1 MQILCFPH
9 EWSLS
14 TFLYSI
20 SVLCL
25 WPLSYPSSLI
35 NYLSNFNTKF
45 FHFAIVIQLLS
56 CVSLQP
62 QGLQHTRLPSP
73 SFSPGV
79 CANSCPLSRLCHPTS
94 SSSVTPFSFCPQSF
108 PALVFSSELALHIRR
123 PKYWSFSF
131 SPSSE
136 YSGLISFRID
146 WFDLAVQGTLKSLL
160 EHHNSKASI
169 LWLSTFFL
177 VQHSHLYLTTGKTIT
192 LTLRTFPYSQSDV
205 SAF

>member
-1 MQILCFPH
+1 MTSWTTARQA
-9 EWSLS
+9 
-14 TFLYSI
+14 
-20 SVLCL
+20 
-25 WPLSYPSSLI
+25 PLSFSTSRSLFRFMSIQLVMLSNHLILYHPFLLLPSVFPIIRVFFNESSL
-35 NYLSNFNTKF
+35 
-45 FHFAIVIQLLS
+45 Q
-56 CVSLQP
+56 
-62 QGLQHTRLPSP
+62 
-73 SFSPGV
+73 
-79 CANSCPLSRLCHPTS
+79 
-94 SSSVTPFSFCPQSF
+94 
-108 PALVFSSELALHIRR
+108 IRR